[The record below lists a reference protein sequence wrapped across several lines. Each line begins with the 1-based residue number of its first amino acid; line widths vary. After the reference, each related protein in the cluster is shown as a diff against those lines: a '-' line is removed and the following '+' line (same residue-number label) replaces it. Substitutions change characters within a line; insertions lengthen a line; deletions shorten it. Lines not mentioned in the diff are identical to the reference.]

1 MSGNLLLKDALD
13 KIVSIAALVR
23 RWHYAGHI
31 PHRHLMMTVR
41 EHLHV
46 LDAMLAGDVEV
57 AVAALDEHLSIAHA
71 RTLERLDDATP
82 TS

>member
-1 MSGNLLLKDALD
+1 
-13 KIVSIAALVR
+13 
-23 RWHYAGHI
+23 
-31 PHRHLMMTVR
+31 
-41 EHLHV
+41 
-46 LDAMLAGDVEV
+46 VEV